1 MHRKTGNKEGGL
13 GGHGSRGR
21 EGRGNTEK
29 GRERSRG
36 GEDVGSGEEKGR
48 GWSERN
54 GRGRQE
60 KGLKEIA
67 L

>member
-1 MHRKTGNKEGGL
+1 MEAMGAGG
-13 GGHGSRGR
+13 GR
-21 EGRGNTEK
+21 EKEILRRG
-29 GRERSRG
+29 ERDGGG